1 MASEGGVARCWYS
14 SNSSHFASS
23 RTHTHEHTYRR
34 IRPFCY
40 PFVNKIPT
48 RAKMK
53 LKKLRFAP
61 KRSTSFSDN
70 GQQHPRTSSSSSN
83 ANNKESKDYKST
95 VILKHSFS
103 TYNDFAAEAVEK
115 GDTTTTCWKPTSSHT
130 HTQTHL
136 VLPPAFQKQTNCE
149 FWVLN
154 SLLIIAVICSFA
166 CCLKPACWCCYS
178 STEFSLCFVVCVCVH
193 MSFFVFLF
201 FGFNSSSCICVLKCV
216 NANISI

>member
-23 RTHTHEHTYRR
+23 RTHTQTHTAFLLSVCKQNPDPSKNETEKSSDLLPREAQASQITGSSIQELLPLLLMR
-34 IRPFCY
+34 IT
-40 PFVNKIPT
+40 K
-48 RAKMK
+48 RARTIK
-53 LKKLRFAP
+53 AP
-61 KRSTSFSDN
+61 LSWN
-70 GQQHPRTSSSSSN
+70 IHL
-83 ANNKESKDYKST
+83 
-95 VILKHSFS
+95 VL
-103 TYNDFAAEAVEK
+103 
-115 GDTTTTCWKPTSSHT
+115 TTTLLQKQWRKETQRRLVENQLHQT